1 MNNQVSIF
9 GSILLF
15 AWHGIT
21 MFLLTEPRF
30 SKKKN
35 ITIWVATVVSLLLI
49 WFVLMVTI
57 GFEKGVLTL
66 GLISLVVNTS
76 VMLFTSADCVP
87 KKVFLIF
94 TYYNYFFLTVQF
106 SFAFARLFFE
116 EASIP
121 YQILSIVM
129 RNVLQI
135 IFVPL
140 YFKFVH
146 PKFRAVKVSRNSEW
160 WILTVISALFTVVYI
175 TQAMVV
181 NRMWSLPVE
190 YMPVLVAI
198 FLQGAATL
206 LVVFRTISYMN
217 KTAEAELMEQNTRFL
232 TERIERLTQ
241 SEDKMRQLRHDMRH
255 HLTNIAEHIKKGD
268 SSAALEYLEQCDEEL
283 SGTAIVR
290 YCENNTLDNIISAY
304 ARRAENAGIDF
315 SCKAHASAELPIKDT
330 HLVAILANLL
340 ENALNG
346 CLDSGTAAPEIE
358 VFVSE
363 KDRRLV
369 IVINNSCRGDL
380 LLNGKFPKDKGIGI
394 SSVISAVERNNGV
407 IDYTVKDGICSV
419 CAALGL

>member
-15 AWHGIT
+15 AWHGVT

-35 ITIWVATVVSLLLI
+35 IAIWTVTAAALLAF
-49 WFVLMVTI
+49 WYVLMFTV
-57 GFEKGVLTL
+57 GFDGIFTL
-66 GLISLVVNTS
+66 GVTSLIVNTA
-76 VMLFTSADCVP
+76 VMMFTSADCVQ
-87 KKVFLIF
+87 KKIFLIL
-94 TYYNYFFLTVQF
+94 TYYNVFFLIVQF
-106 SFAFARLFFE
+106 SFAFSRLFFE
-116 EASIP
+116 EKSIP
-121 YQILSIVM
+121 YQILSIVA

-160 WILTVISALFTVVYI
+160 WLLSIISGLFTVIYI
-175 TQAMVV
+175 TQAMFI
-181 NRMWSLPVE
+181 NKMWSLPVE
-190 YMPVLVAI
+190 YMPVLTAM
-198 FLQGAATL
+198 FLQGGATL
-206 LVVFRTISYMN
+206 LAVFRTISYMN

-241 SEDKMRQLRHDMRH
+241 SENRMRQLRHDMRH

-268 SSAALEYLEQCDEEL
+268 SGAALEYLEQCDEEL
-283 SGTAIVR
+283 SGTSVVR
-290 YCENNTLDNIISAY
+290 YCENRTLDNIISAY
-304 ARRAENAGIDF
+304 ARRAENAGITF
-315 SCKAHASAELPIKDT
+315 SCKAQASAELPIKDT

-346 CLDSGTAAPEIE
+346 SKCDNVRSPKIE

-363 KDRRLV
+363 KDRQLV
-369 IVINNSCRGDL
+369 IVVNNSCCKDL
-380 LLNGKFPKDKGIGI
+380 DLRGKFPKNKGIGI
-394 SSVISAVERNNGV
+394 SSVISSVEKNNGV

>member
-35 ITIWVATVVSLLLI
+35 ITIWTVTAVGLLLI
-49 WFVLMVTI
+49 WYVLMFTV
-57 GFEKGVLTL
+57 GFDEGILIL
-66 GLISLVVNTS
+66 GIISIIVNTS
-76 VMLFTSADCVP
+76 VMLFTSADCLQ
-87 KKVFLIF
+87 KKIFLIL
-94 TYYNYFFLTVQF
+94 TYYNIFFLIVQF
-106 SFAFARLFFE
+106 SFVISGQFFE
-116 EASIP
+116 KESIP
-121 YQILSIVM
+121 YQILSIVL

-135 IFVPL
+135 IFVPS

-160 WILTVISALFTVVYI
+160 WILTIISALFTVIYI

-190 YMPVLVAI
+190 YMPVLGAI

-206 LVVFRTISYMN
+206 LAVFRTISYMN
-217 KTAEAELMEQNTRFL
+217 KTAEAELMEQNTIFL
-232 TERIERLTQ
+232 TEQIERLTQ
-241 SEDKMRQLRHDMRH
+241 SENKMRQLRHDMRH
-255 HLTNIAEHIKKGD
+255 HLTNIAENIKKGD
-268 SSAALEYLEQCDEEL
+268 SDAALEYLGQCGEEL
-283 SGTAIVR
+283 SEAAVIR
-290 YCENNTLDNIISAY
+290 YCENKTLNNIISAY
-304 ARRAENAGIDF
+304 ARRAESAGITF
-315 SCKAHASAELPIKDT
+315 SCKAQASAELPIKDT

-346 CLDSGTAAPEIE
+346 CWESGVTTPKIK

-363 KDRRLV
+363 KDRQLV
-369 IVINNSCRGDL
+369 IVVNNSCRKDL

-394 SSVISAVERNNGV
+394 SSVISAVEKNNGA
-407 IDYTVKDGICSV
+407 IDYTVNEGICSV